1 MWILVVYL
9 VVIASTVPI
18 ETETDTDIENQAQ
31 AAPAAPIRAAP
42 DNDTTNCKDTLSDCS
57 RYQKL
62 CTNERY
68 KHVMITQCAKTCNLC
83 ETPCL
88 DRTPRCVEWNN
99 NGFCSSQFYPSSMKE
114 FLCAQTCKI
123 CDSPGS
129 TTSAPTSPK

>member
-9 VVIASTVPI
+9 VVIASTIPI

-42 DNDTTNCKDTLSDCS
+42 GNDTTNCKDTLSDCS

-68 KHVMITQCAKTCNLC
+68 KHMCRMEQQWILFEPILPVFNERVSLC
-83 ETPCL
+83 PN
-88 DRTPRCVEWNN
+88 V
-99 NGFCSSQFYPSSMKE
+99 
-114 FLCAQTCKI
+114 
-123 CDSPGS
+123 
-129 TTSAPTSPK
+129 